1 MEVLAYDVTSEITHF
16 RTVTDSALMFQHLL
30 QRSSNHFSQAAYT
43 PFVYGLFGQH
53 LHPFQQNSSAESIL
67 QGTID
72 LPVTQFDANNA
83 ILACISDICYPPVG
97 KDWQSLLNNFNI
109 FLS

>member
-72 LPVTQFDANNA
+72 LTQFDANNA